1 MLARTAAAGA
11 AAALCLI
18 AAPAALADTPAPGTL
33 TLFRGRRSLHRVS
46 PVEGERARINA
57 VLAYGHE
64 PGMRLNEL
72 TQRLFY
78 GRVA

>member
-1 MLARTAAAGA
+1 VI
-11 AAALCLI
+11 ALE
-18 AAPAALADTPAPGTL
+18 PQPGTL

-46 PVEGERARINA
+46 PVLGDTVRVNA
-57 VLAYGHE
+57 VLAYGDR